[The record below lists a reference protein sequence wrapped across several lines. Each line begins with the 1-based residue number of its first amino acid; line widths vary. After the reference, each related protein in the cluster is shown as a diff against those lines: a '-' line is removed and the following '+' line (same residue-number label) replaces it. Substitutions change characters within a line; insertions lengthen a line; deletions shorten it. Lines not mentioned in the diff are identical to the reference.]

1 MIQRLL
7 QKMAEVPRV
16 VGVSAGNDGNDLRIA
31 NNKTKFHGFQPRI
44 EWDRYASQQR
54 DAEQNFN
61 IFDAVRDEDS
71 DMLTGFD
78 IHGEQGVRNAHC
90 SIMKVRISRAPVWQ
104 HQRVPMWMQIESPNQ
119 KVAQR

>member
-31 NNKTKFHGFQPRI
+31 NNKTKFHGFQRVLSGTLRI
-44 EWDRYASQQR
+44 PTS

-78 IHGEQGVRNAHC
+78 IHG
-90 SIMKVRISRAPVWQ
+90 SRACATRIAP
-104 HQRVPMWMQIESPNQ
+104 S
-119 KVAQR
+119 